1 MSDCIK
7 RIYII
12 EYKAL
17 ESKGLAVVMATNS
30 EEAAQLFKTSSNFNG
45 IQYAINITRIEEVN
59 FGIEPGLL
67 VETYM

>member
-1 MSDCIK
+1 MADCIK

-59 FGIEPGLL
+59 FGIEPGLFA
-67 VETYM
+67 ETYM

>member
-1 MSDCIK
+1 MADCIK

-17 ESKGLAVVMATNS
+17 ESKGIAVVMATNS